1 MISYWEKMSP
11 NSNRLGGAVYE
22 VRGRTCFR
30 TPGPTVSLNEL
41 RSVVSRNRGY
51 VRPPLHSFL
60 GCRMDVINSLPLFP
74 LERVLYPGEH
84 ASLHIFEERY
94 KDLTSYCLEHEVPF
108 GIVWTSEA
116 GADEEW
122 GDVGTM
128 AHIEE
133 VSTRYEDGRLDIVVR
148 GGSRFRIEEVDE
160 NFSYFTADVTVVKDE
175 ERSVDPELRERVIT
189 QHMRLLELAGR
200 TVRPD
205 LYENVDVLSFVLAQ
219 NAALDSEQKQEVLEF
234 TTERERIRYLIH
246 HFESIIPQL
255 EQREGMRKRIR
266 SNGHF
271 KDFPPEEV

>member
-1 MISYWEKMSP
+1 
-11 NSNRLGGAVYE
+11 
-22 VRGRTCFR
+22 
-30 TPGPTVSLNEL
+30 
-41 RSVVSRNRGY
+41 
-51 VRPPLHSFL
+51 
-60 GCRMDVINSLPLFP
+60 MDVINSLPLFP

-108 GIVWTSEA
+108 GLVWTSET
-116 GADEEW
+116 GADGGWAE
-122 GDVGTM
+122 VGTM

-148 GGSRFRIEEVDE
+148 GGNRFRIEAVDE
-160 NFSYFTADVTVVKDE
+160 NFSYFTADVTVVEDE
-175 ERSVDPELRERVIT
+175 EKSVDPELRERVIT

-200 TVRPD
+200 SVRPD

-255 EQREGMRKRIR
+255 EQQEGMRKRIR